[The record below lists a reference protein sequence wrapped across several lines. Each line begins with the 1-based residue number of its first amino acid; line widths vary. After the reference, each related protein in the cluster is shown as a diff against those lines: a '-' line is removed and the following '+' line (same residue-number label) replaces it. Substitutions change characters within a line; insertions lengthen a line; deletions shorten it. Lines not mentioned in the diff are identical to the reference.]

1 MVEAGLQ
8 QARFCVPVLTYLSV
22 RSAPVLETHPFRHGL
37 NHFLATVA
45 GFLMMSAAPALAQEG
60 FCSGVV
66 AFGEESAIRLMRVES
81 ANPRVNF
88 IENRSKEKPGCPAE
102 TDACKRKGFVVPGD
116 VVLAPAKP
124 APILCTSYIAPGAKA
139 VKGVFTETSGY
150 LPSSVLKEVPVGA
163 PKLEEWAGKWSRS
176 AEAEITMSTVPGGKL
191 KVVGQ
196 ATFGALDAGR
206 VKRGAVNMG
215 ELEGERVPKGNMLAL
230 GEGYDGSKPFGD
242 DRSECRAKLRLFGR
256 YLVVEDNGG
265 CGGLNVSFTGVY
277 VRLAQ

>member
-1 MVEAGLQ
+1 M
-8 QARFCVPVLTYLSV
+8 LTYFSV
-22 RSAPVLETHPFRHGL
+22 RSASVLKMHPFRHSL
-37 NHFLATVA
+37 NHFPVA
-45 GFLMMSAAPALAQEG
+45 VAAFLMLSAAPALAQEG

-66 AFGEESAIRLMRVES
+66 AYGEESAVKLMRVES

-88 IENRSKEKPGCPAE
+88 IENRSKEKPACPAE

-124 APILCTSYIAPGAKA
+124 APVICTSYIAPGAKQ

-150 LPSSVLKEVPVGA
+150 LPASVLKDVPLGA

-176 AEAEITMSTVPGGKL
+176 AEAEITIASAAGGKL
-191 KVVGQ
+191 KVAGQ

-215 ELEGERVPKGNMLAL
+215 ELEGERAPRGNMLAL
-230 GEGYDGSKPFGD
+230 GEGYDGTKPFGD
-242 DRSECRAKLRLFGR
+242 DRSECRARLRLFGR

-265 CGGLNVSFTGVY
+265 CGGLNVSFTGIY